1 MFYKLS
7 EEDELRLVRDF
18 TYRQPKEDQIPR
30 FKEIREMAMV
40 MARLL
45 MEDCPRSRELSLAL
59 TNLESCVAH
68 ANMAIKRYERG

>member
-40 MARLL
+40 
-45 MEDCPRSRELSLAL
+45 LAL
-59 TNLESCVAH
+59 VLVLALILVYGVTLIVIGDRCALGL
-68 ANMAIKRYERG
+68 I